1 MSELKEIREK
11 ILVNIK
17 EVVEQNKEKVEDAYE
32 RIMQL
37 EHIARREGL
46 LALEYAAEFIPKEIP
61 LCNELIEMIE
71 LIVEGIEPQI
81 FEELMT
87 IKFFA
92 IYDYTEIEALLY
104 FLYARSMLMIQ
115 AATSPRVIESL
126 FNAVIPKELMT
137 FDRQRMILE
146 EEKKHK
152 IQEWINVL
160 TVEEK
165 NLLCDIS
172 VNLQKLSEEEWKYVI
187 SSNGFYGFDRIL
199 PYLDEETRSF
209 VKKYMNDYRYYVIMN
224 SPRTVTEQELVE
236 LNKELEIIISRLRK
250 KEEKGILDGI
260 LNCSDKE
267 IQLLLRNIDNNVL
280 AIALKNVKE
289 EVAECFFRNLSPRL
303 KYIIQEDMEYMGPV
317 RISDVE
323 EAQRK
328 IMGKGIE
335 KYTNI
340 LNV

>member
-17 EVVEQNKEKVEDAYE
+17 EVVEQNKEKVEDVYE
-32 RIMQL
+32 RVMKL
-37 EHIARREGL
+37 EYIARREGL
-46 LALEYAAEFIPKEIP
+46 LALEYAAEFIPKKIP
-61 LCNELIEMIE
+61 LCNELTEMIK

-92 IYDYTEIEALLY
+92 ICDYTEIEALLY

-115 AATSPRVIESL
+115 AATSPRVIEAL
-126 FNAVIPKELMT
+126 FNAVIPKALMT
-137 FDRQRMILE
+137 FDRQHMIWE

-165 NLLCDIS
+165 NLLCAMS
-172 VNLQKLSEEEWKYVI
+172 VNLQKLSKEEWNYVI

-199 PYLDEETRSF
+199 PYLNEETKAL
-209 VKKYMNDYRYYVIMN
+209 VKRYMNDYRYYVIMN

-236 LNKELEIIISRLRK
+236 LNKELEIIISKLRK
-250 KEEKGILDGI
+250 KEEKGILDDI
-260 LNCSDKE
+260 LKYSDTE
-267 IQLLLRNIDNNVL
+267 IQFLLRNIDNYTL
-280 AIALKNVKE
+280 AIALKNVRE

-303 KYIIQEDMEYMGPV
+303 KYIIQEDMEYIGPV

-328 IMGKGIE
+328 IMGKGIAE
-335 KYTNI
+335 YTNI